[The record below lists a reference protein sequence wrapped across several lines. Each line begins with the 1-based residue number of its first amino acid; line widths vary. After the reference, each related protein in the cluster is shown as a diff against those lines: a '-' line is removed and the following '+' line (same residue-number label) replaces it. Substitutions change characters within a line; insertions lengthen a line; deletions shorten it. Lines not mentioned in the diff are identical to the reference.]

1 MAECAGDGQDNL
13 CGRRRGKSSD
23 ISCRKAFHPLL
34 KNVGITRIPR
44 IKACG
49 IRNSAFDDFKTAHN
63 ANRSTY
69 FALIVDS
76 EDRVKN
82 VEEPLAHLISRD
94 KWEFPESVADDQI
107 FLMTTSMETWI
118 VADRT
123 ALKKRFKNELI
134 ENNLTPLTE
143 LENRDRKAVLRSLEN
158 ATKTCKT
165 PYAKGNHTYNLFG
178 ELDSK
183 ILKTYL
189 PAFARMVRILIAKL

>member
-1 MAECAGDGQDNL
+1 
-13 CGRRRGKSSD
+13 
-23 ISCRKAFHPLL
+23 
-34 KNVGITRIPR
+34 
-44 IKACG
+44 
-49 IRNSAFDDFKTAHN
+49 
-63 ANRSTY
+63 
-69 FALIVDS
+69 
-76 EDRVKN
+76 
-82 VEEPLAHLISRD
+82 
-94 KWEFPESVADDQI
+94 
-107 FLMTTSMETWI
+107 METWI

-165 PYAKGNHTYNLFG
+165 PYAKGNHSYNLFG